1 MHNYFSYFIEMFPTS
16 YFAYVYVISLVLVIP
31 SMYFFRKFD
40 VVPSDSDYKVVIGWV
55 LIAAGFL
62 PVVGIIFAGCY
73 FMASI
78 NYQANGSSYFLS
90 FLTIFQT
97 IFVIFAFGCV
107 FTKRN

>member
-1 MHNYFSYFIEMFPTS
+1 
-16 YFAYVYVISLVLVIP
+16 
-31 SMYFFRKFD
+31 MYFFRKFE
-40 VVPSDSDYKVVIGWV
+40 VVPSDSYCRKVIGGI

-62 PVVGIIFAGCY
+62 PVVGIIIAGCY

-78 NYQANGSSYFLS
+78 NHQFNGTSDFLS